1 MSDIPPEW
9 DNELG
14 AALHGALVLVGIT
27 RDTGDAIMH
36 EQFFG
41 TVTQANAEGVELMLG
56 GTREGERYRLPPDPR
71 AFDRADPGR
80 YRLQS
85 TGETLDNPDFMSTW
99 TITSGE

>member
-9 DNELG
+9 DNEFG
-14 AALHGALVLVGIT
+14 TALHGALVLVGIT
-27 RDTGDAIMH
+27 RETGDTIMH

-85 TGETLDNPDFMSTW
+85 TGETLDNPDFLSTW